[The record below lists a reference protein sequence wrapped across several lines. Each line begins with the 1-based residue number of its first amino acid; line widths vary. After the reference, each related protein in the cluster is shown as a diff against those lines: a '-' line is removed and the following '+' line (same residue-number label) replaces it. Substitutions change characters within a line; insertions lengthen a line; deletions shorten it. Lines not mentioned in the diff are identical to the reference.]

1 MLLDGKWYLNIM
13 ETKVW
18 LVETRFANTVFVAV
32 PPSLYILCQLVFE
45 FDVFMFTFVTSFCAF
60 AMHVKNLPFLLVGVR
75 DSATEYIHRDTNML
89 KNDGR
94 SFS

>member
-18 LVETRFANTVFVAV
+18 LVENSVCKYSVCGCSSI
-32 PPSLYILCQLVFE
+32 SLYFVSACVFE

-60 AMHVKNLPFLLVGVR
+60 AMHVKNLPFLLF
-75 DSATEYIHRDTNML
+75 
-89 KNDGR
+89 GR
-94 SFS
+94 NALIGLIYPFMFYF